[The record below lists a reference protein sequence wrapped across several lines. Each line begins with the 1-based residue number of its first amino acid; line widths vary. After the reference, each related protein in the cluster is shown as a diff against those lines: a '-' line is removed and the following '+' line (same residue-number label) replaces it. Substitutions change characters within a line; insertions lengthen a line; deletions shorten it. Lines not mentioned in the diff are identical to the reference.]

1 MLLPTSV
8 SLIALAGVAL
18 ASSRTPSLKAHDPTT
33 HPKSLPVT
41 VSRSSDSEGFGFTN
55 VEQSLYT
62 ATVYVNGVPYQVQ
75 LDTGSSDTWLDP
87 LSAGVSLP
95 PGLIYTGINSTTRYV
110 DGSVS
115 TGPIVLANVTFGP
128 YTVYNQAITLSYN
141 GTGQTANVTNG
152 LIGLA
157 GYSQDSSS
165 IYTLLKNTS
174 YVENGIPIVYN
185 IFEHE
190 PNLPD
195 YTAFLFSRSTGSI
208 SDGGILTVSEV
219 LSNMTEVLD
228 MPRFEAVLP
237 DFWNTFMD
245 GVYVNGKLINGGSQ
259 YENSSSVSLPP
270 GSTIANFDSGTS
282 LIRGPAKYAHAIY
295 GDVPGVQ
302 LLPDDG
308 SGVVMYTVPCDTKL
322 NLTWSFGGGHLYS
335 MHPID
340 AISFQFDSS
349 TGQFAC
355 VGTISG
361 GPIGDEDWLLGD
373 SFLRNAYIVYG
384 YGSPTATGSA
394 SNNLPAKKPYSQLLS
409 LTNPDKAWAEFDTML
424 LKAILSHEND
434 YVSTLSAAPSSAT
447 LPVFSGSRPTVTVT
461 EIWTTG
467 QNAAATGTV
476 SASSSSV
483 TDALAA
489 VDTGSD
495 RVAGALSFDS
505 ESDASSSKVDLS
517 PLTRNTYIILGL
529 LAGVVLLLLVVVV
542 LTVRASRENKGYR
555 SVPATSFAARDKAL
569 GASEGESLYSTP
581 YSEGGQ

>member
-1 MLLPTSV
+1 MLLPISI
-8 SLIALAGVAL
+8 SLAALAGMAL
-18 ASSRTPSLKAHDPTT
+18 GSAITPSFKARSPS
-33 HPKSLPVT
+33 SLPVT
-41 VSRSSDSEGFGFTN
+41 VSRGNDSEGFGFTN

-62 ATVYVNGVPYQVQ
+62 ATIHVNGVPYQVQ

-87 LSAGVSLP
+87 WSAGVSLP
-95 PGLIYTGINSTTRYV
+95 PDLIYTGINSTTRYV

-141 GTGQTANVTNG
+141 ATGQTANYYNG

-165 IYTLLKNTS
+165 VYTLLKNTS

-195 YTAFLFSRSTGSI
+195 YTAFLFSRSTGGI

-295 GDVPGVQ
+295 KDIPGAQ
-302 LLPDDG
+302 MLPDDG
-308 SGVVMYTVPCDTKL
+308 SGVVMYSVPCNTKL
-322 NLTWSFGGGHLYS
+322 NLTWSFGGGHLYP

-373 SFLRNAYIVYG
+373 SFLRNTYIVYG

-394 SNNLPAKKPYSQLLS
+394 GNNLPAKQPYSQLLS
-409 LTNPDKAWAEFDTML
+409 LTDPDKAWAEFDTML
-424 LKAILSHEND
+424 LQAILSHEDD

-461 EIWTTG
+461 EIWTTS
-467 QNAAATGTV
+467 QNAAATGT
-476 SASSSSV
+476 SAATPSSV
-483 TDALAA
+483 ISDASAA
-489 VDTGSD
+489 VNPGSA
-495 RVAGALSFDS
+495 RVAGALSEDS
-505 ESDASSSKVDLS
+505 ESNASSGTKVDLS